1 VVYDPAGTAH
11 PGVQIG
17 AGAGTGGQ
25 TAVWNELHKSWIG
38 LSEGDYLNV
47 SNPGDIYPISKAVF
61 EATYEVVK

>member
-1 VVYDPAGTAH
+1 MKAIKKPVPIEVVVYDPAGTAH

-38 LSEGDYLNV
+38 LSEGDYLPDFQG
-47 SNPGDIYPISKAVF
+47 SL
-61 EATYEVVK
+61 